1 MKGGKAV
8 RAGFVWLDEAV
19 PGLLWDAKYATADN
33 FTGAAVDGYP
43 RNRLAGTAEL
53 AAGLARAAKLAAGE
67 GLRLFLWDAY
77 RPQRAV
83 DRFLAWCAA
92 PEDGRTKQKHY
103 PNIAKGDIV
112 PLGYVAARSGHSR
125 GSAVDLTLARPG
137 GGLLDMGGGFD
148 LMDAVSHH
156 GAPVGA
162 RAAQNRLLLRAIME
176 KSGFAPYENEWWHY
190 ALRDEPYPHAYFD
203 FLPE

>member
-53 AAGLARAAKLAAGE
+53 AAGLAHAAKLAAGE

-92 PEDGRTKQKHY
+92 PEGGRTKQKHY
-103 PNIAKGDIV
+103 PTIAKGDIV
-112 PLGYVAARSGHSR
+112 PLGYIAARSGHSR

-176 KSGFAPYENEWWHY
+176 KSGFVPYENEWWHY

>member
-1 MKGGKAV
+1 M

-112 PLGYVAARSGHSR
+112 PLGYIAARSGHSR

-176 KSGFAPYENEWWHY
+176 KSGFVPYENEWWHY

>member
-112 PLGYVAARSGHSR
+112 PLGYIAARSGHSR

-176 KSGFAPYENEWWHY
+176 KSGFVPYENEWWHY